1 MTPLPKC
8 AETQFLMIQQ
18 WLLHLTQ
25 SETKPRCKCSHV
37 TQTTMV
43 ITWTFM
49 YITYTLTVK
58 AQSAYRKL
66 MSLIHII
73 RYIRADLE
81 FLRLESWSQDV
92 SRPVFTSLGLDL
104 GLGTSESWSWSWNP
118 RVSVL
123 VLEPPSL
130 GLSLGLGTSESW
142 SWSWDLRPQRLGSVR
157 LPPLFLW
164 NGYLA
169 IVVC

>member
-81 FLRLESWSQDV
+81 FLRLESWSQDPFLLVLV
-92 SRPVFTSLGLDL
+92 SILVLEPQSLGL
-104 GLGTSESWSWSWNP
+104 GLGTLESRSWSWNP
-118 RVSVL
+118 RVSVSVL
-123 VLEPPSL
+123 VLEPQ
-130 GLSLGLGTSESW
+130 SLGLGLGTCDHK
-142 SWSWDLRPQRLGSVR
+142 DLVLSACHLCSCGTD
-157 LPPLFLW
+157 
-164 NGYLA
+164 
-169 IVVC
+169 I